1 MQNLN
6 KQMMKA
12 EHSKKEALRAIVNR
26 KFAKMTGDFL
36 FKECGIKPEGKMLQF
51 NQVRHGYQLEKT
63 LNECGVDTGFMD
75 IYRQWLIA
83 VNDVREAREDAK
95 VSVKLTGLE
104 GLVHKRKQ
112 EVWEY
117 ISCVSRI
124 QTRPKLRWSVE
135 RYGTKL
141 SLRGEVHVS
150 SDGKVDEYGNR
161 ERISFPIPLN
171 YVDQVKDIGSSIENK
186 VVISAKYLGK
196 FGDVDGYKATVMRKG
211 LSALD
216 WRPEDVYVGKFM
228 DSVKICKSRMH
239 IQQVAK
245 RQASQEFTD
254 ELLNAFD

>member
-6 KQMMKA
+6 QQIMKA

-36 FKECGIKPEGKMLQF
+36 FKECGIKPEGQILRYMQE
-51 NQVRHGYQLEKT
+51 RHGYQLESTFNK
-63 LNECGVDTGFMD
+63 CGVDTGFMD
-75 IYRQWLIA
+75 IFRQWIIA
-83 VNDVREAREDAK
+83 AKDVREAREDAK
-95 VSVKLTGLE
+95 VSAQMTGLE

-124 QTRPKLRWSVE
+124 TTRPKMKWSVE
-135 RYGTKL
+135 RDGTKL
-141 SLRGEVHVS
+141 SLRGEVHVN
-150 SDGKVDEYGNR
+150 SDGKVDDYGDR
-161 ERISFPIPLN
+161 KTVLFPIPLT

-196 FGDVDGYKATVMRKG
+196 FGDVDGYKCTVMRKG

-216 WRPEDVYVGKFM
+216 WHPEDVYVGKFM

-239 IQQVAK
+239 IQSVAK